1 MNNKKVLCGRCGWAS
16 DTEKDLAIHMKTHK
30 RTDLAEAA
38 TSETTPTTDRGRKT
52 KGGKAAENSM
62 NQSRSSSG
70 TRSNMPV
77 PRTGGSQR
85 ATETA
90 TRDVAVVDI
99 LTRDTLITM
108 EGDVKD
114 LLLKWSEWREETDKL
129 QDNQDA
135 LIDIVNE
142 LIPNLKKMADKIEDT
157 NSRIQGVEKVVMET
171 GELVLKV
178 DTEAAQF
185 RTESKEIEYRVQ
197 MPKEMLSKDQGY
209 KLLANQ
215 EALNKGLKK
224 YLGELVQGLYTDI
237 DRRLDALQEK
247 AEKIE
252 ELQENMTARCEKDSK
267 AITTTKRHSWRALE
281 ILRAARGSPAGLPV
295 GGGTRG
301 RAEGKDPPNRTGTPM
316 STRARAQPRSTATT
330 AAQAAPTERTA
341 LEDSEADESLDEEES
356 EHDSVIENTTGRTY
370 RGDDLGAT
378 EGETS
383 DRSRNVARLPGRG
396 VIGTPQGDVVS
407 PAHGAI
413 MPETRDN
420 KGRNQLTWPDSPE
433 IVAAKKR
440 VERKLKEELRAVI
453 ADDEDDWLRASDE
466 SDAEAAVEVEEEPAE
481 TPGTRGDSKRKS
493 PPADNRRD
501 VDKKNRIGDEEV
513 NKD

>member
-1 MNNKKVLCGRCGWAS
+1 
-16 DTEKDLAIHMKTHK
+16 MKTHK

-62 NQSRSSSG
+62 NLSRSSSG
-70 TRSNMPV
+70 TRSNTPV
-77 PRTGGSQR
+77 PRTGRSQR

-267 AITTTKRHSWRALE
+267 TITTTKRHSWRALE

-383 DRSRNVARLPGRG
+383 DRSRSVARLPGRG

-413 MPETRDN
+413 MLETRDN

-466 SDAEAAVEVEEEPAE
+466 SDAEAAVEVEKEPAE
-481 TPGTRGDSKRKS
+481 TSGTRGDSKRKS

>member
-1 MNNKKVLCGRCGWAS
+1 MNNKKMLCGRCGWAS

-62 NQSRSSSG
+62 NLSRSSSG

-237 DRRLDALQEK
+237 DRKIDALQEK

-252 ELQENMTARCEKDSK
+252 ELQKNTATRCEKDSK
-267 AITTTKRHSWRALE
+267 AITTTKRHSWRSLE
-281 ILRAARGSPAGLPV
+281 ILRAARGTPTGLPV
-295 GGGTRG
+295 GGGARG
-301 RAEGKDPPNRTGTPM
+301 RAEGKDPSNRTGSPM
-316 STRARAQPRSTATT
+316 TTRARAIQPRDTATT
-330 AAQAAPTERTA
+330 ASQTAPEEQTAQ
-341 LEDSEADESLDEEES
+341 EDSDVDES
-356 EHDSVIENTTGRTY
+356 
-370 RGDDLGAT
+370 
-378 EGETS
+378 S
-383 DRSRNVARLPGRG
+383 D
-396 VIGTPQGDVVS
+396 
-407 PAHGAI
+407 
-413 MPETRDN
+413 
-420 KGRNQLTWPDSPE
+420 
-433 IVAAKKR
+433 
-440 VERKLKEELRAVI
+440 
-453 ADDEDDWLRASDE
+453 
-466 SDAEAAVEVEEEPAE
+466 
-481 TPGTRGDSKRKS
+481 
-493 PPADNRRD
+493 
-501 VDKKNRIGDEEV
+501 
-513 NKD
+513 